1 MSAPSPGAPGTVT
14 RPRSPAITVLMAL
27 VAVALDA
34 AFLALALGGV
44 RALLAHHRALALL
57 GIYVATGVPLALLR
71 PVRDQD
77 VVRSNPDPWWRLL
90 LLFLI
95 PLAIPP
101 LSAYGE
107 RVHAA
112 ALPPVTWL
120 GWLGLALT
128 MTGLVVR
135 ILAMVRLGPRFAPIP
150 ALQRGHALETA
161 GPYAHVRHP
170 GYLGSWLAAFGAMLV
185 FRNGLAMPLFVVFS
199 WLLAVR
205 ARHED
210 ALLETHFGDAYR
222 AWAARTGAFLPGIGR
237 R

>member
-1 MSAPSPGAPGTVT
+1 VPSPGAPNAKVQ
-14 RPRSPAITVLMAL
+14 PRSPVLTVAMAL
-27 VAVALDA
+27 VVVAIDA
-34 AFLALALGGV
+34 ALLALALGGP

-57 GIYVATGVPLALLR
+57 GVYLMTGIPLAWMR

-77 VVRSNPDPWWRLL
+77 VVRSDPDPPWRLI

-107 RVHAA
+107 RVHVA
-112 ALPPVTWL
+112 ALPPVAWL
-120 GWLGLALT
+120 AGLGLALT
-128 MTGLVVR
+128 AVGLVVR
-135 ILAMVRLGPRFAPIP
+135 IVAMLRLGPRFAAVP
-150 ALQRGHALETA
+150 ALQRTHALETD

-185 FRNGLAMPLFVVFS
+185 FRNGLAMPLFIVFS

-205 ARHED
+205 IRHED

-222 AWAARTGAFLPGIGR
+222 AWASRTGAFLPGIGR

>member
-1 MSAPSPGAPGTVT
+1 MPSPGASDTPGS
-14 RPRSPAITVLMAL
+14 PRSPAVRLLIAL
-27 VAVALDA
+27 AVVGVDA
-34 AFLALALGGV
+34 GLLALALGGP
-44 RALLAHHRALALL
+44 RALFAHHRALALI
-57 GIYVATGVPLALLR
+57 GIYSLTGIPLALLR

-77 VVRSNPDPWWRLL
+77 IVRASPDPAWRLI

-107 RVHAA
+107 RMRVAT
-112 ALPPVTWL
+112 LPHVVWL
-120 GWLGLALT
+120 GWLGLVMTAL
-128 MTGLVVR
+128 GLTVR
-135 ILAMVRLGPRFAPIP
+135 ILAMVRLGPRFAPVP
-150 ALQRGHALETA
+150 ALQRTHVLETG

-170 GYLGSWLAAFGAMLV
+170 GYLGAWLAAFGAMLV
-185 FRNGLAMPLFVVFS
+185 FRDGLAMPLFVVFS

-210 ALLETHFGDAYR
+210 GLLETHFGDEYR
-222 AWAARTGAFLPGIGR
+222 VWAARTGAFLPGIGR